1 MLYYLQVTTVISG
14 LKRYSKQWWGSEVRV
29 IVRERSLSDSK
40 GAKFEREGGLGYRV
54 GGVRLRCT
62 LTGMFDDG

>member
-1 MLYYLQVTTVISG
+1 M
-14 LKRYSKQWWGSEVRV
+14 

-40 GAKFEREGGLGYRV
+40 GAKFEQEGGLGYRV